1 MEEKNNELMVFWLN
15 YIVSLWCWLIYIM
28 SYLCVRIFIPC
39 PSNVYNYILVE
50 RRLQK
55 GSDPIWH

>member
-15 YIVSLWCWLIYIM
+15 YIVSLWCWRIYIM
-28 SYLCVRIFIPC
+28 SYLCVRILIPY